1 MHIDQNMLWIWLP
14 NEYFILSQIFSLEHN
29 DGNIHF
35 EYAMGN
41 KTGVYAMGN
50 YTGLYVKGN

>member
-14 NEYFILSQIFSLEHN
+14 NEYFIFSQIFSLEHN

-50 YTGLYVKGN
+50 